1 MIISKNAR
9 TALILFLS
17 FLLLYGLTARSTM
30 QVSDEAA
37 VFATSMSLV
46 NRGTLAID
54 QLKGLQAVVNVGG
67 IGVDGHLFAKY
78 YPGNVLGAAILY
90 QLTARPNDQ
99 PFIWHDVF
107 MSASDSGA
115 RLALKLNALLGAL
128 TIAGL
133 FLVVAQDYSLR
144 TALLTAVLF
153 GISTDWWYQARGF
166 FSEIG
171 AGTFLILSLYF
182 ARKRRPYA
190 SSAMFAIS
198 LLFRPLN
205 LLAAPIWLY
214 AVWRSGRKVLV
225 SALIVVF
232 AGLFLAAYNQ
242 IRFGSP
248 FDFGY
253 GEETFSTP
261 FFTGLYGI
269 LLSPGRSLFLYS
281 PVLVLAIPGA
291 VMLRRIDRSLLY
303 ACLSTIPIY
312 MVSVA
317 LWHAWDGGWSW
328 GSRLLTPIV
337 PLLGVLIAPVIDRAW
352 ANRNLALLVG
362 LLAFIGVSIQLIAL
376 ARDPMVV
383 LLNGVFSG
391 TVSYDEF
398 LYSPTRNWLVLQARS
413 LSTWRPCDIDAYH
426 LRLLLCHG

>member
-1 MIISKNAR
+1 MSKNTR

-54 QLKGLQAVVNVGG
+54 QLKDLQAEVNVGQLSA
-67 IGVDGHLFAKY
+67 DGHLYTKY
-78 YPGNVLGAAILY
+78 YPGNVLGAALLY

-99 PFIWHDVF
+99 PFIWHQVF
-107 MSASDSGA
+107 MSASDTGA

-128 TIAGL
+128 AIAGL
-133 FLVVAQDYSLR
+133 FLVLSQDYPLR
-144 TALLTAVLF
+144 TALVTAVLF
-153 GISTDWWYQARGF
+153 GIGSDWWYQARGF

-182 ARKRRPYA
+182 AHRRRPYI

-205 LLAAPIWLY
+205 LLAAPVWLY
-214 AVWRSGRKVLV
+214 AVWRSGRKALA
-225 SALIVVF
+225 SALIVAL
-232 AGLFLAAYNQ
+232 AGLLLAAYNQ

-253 GEETFSTP
+253 GGESFSTP

-291 VMLRRIDRSLLY
+291 VLLRRTDRPLFY
-303 ACLSTIPIY
+303 TCLSTILIY
-312 MVSVA
+312 IVSVA

-337 PLLGVLIAPVIDRAW
+337 PLLGVLIAPVIDRLW
-352 ANRNLALLVG
+352 ANRSLALLVG
-362 LLAFIGVSIQLIAL
+362 LLAFIGISIQLIAL

-398 LYSPTRNWLVLQARS
+398 LYSPTRNWLVLQAHS

-426 LRLLLCHG
+426 LRLLLCRG